1 VQKTTSRLY
10 WGHLWQDFDPMTY
23 RLETAYGALQGK
35 RDGEV
40 IAFLGVPFARPPIA
54 QLRFRSPEPCE
65 PWVGV
70 REATEIGAS
79 APQLQSPLYAG
90 LTHAEDCLSL
100 NVWTPSIGG
109 GKRPVMLWIHGGA
122 FVGGSGGE
130 AAYNGAI
137 LSRRADVVVVTI
149 NYRLGA
155 LGFAHVAD
163 VLGVDADTNIGL
175 RDQLMALSWVRD
187 HIDRLGGD
195 PNNITL
201 FGQSAGA
208 MSVAA
213 LMSAPS
219 ARGMFRRAIVQSG
232 SAHMVT
238 TRDEASRMAEVLLAE
253 LKIDRHNATELWR
266 RPYKDIVRAQ
276 RKCLE
281 LSVKRGTAGAMQDV
295 REMTLIPFGD
305 GNLLPVDPYAAIV
318 AGAARDVDLMVG
330 VTSDEW
336 NFWLYLVDQAKLG
349 IDEATLHKLVDRR
362 SSGFGD
368 RLVKSYRATE
378 LASAPA
384 GNVFAA
390 IESDRVFTVPAIR
403 LAEAQSPH
411 RRAVHMY
418 TFDWRSSAFDGKF
431 GSPHAIE
438 LSFVFGNF
446 ETPAGA
452 AFVGESDAAVLLAGH
467 MMDAWSDFA
476 RDGTAAWSGVGEW
489 PRYDTG
495 RRSTLW
501 IAEQSHLVND
511 PRADRRRAW
520 DGIQ

>member
-1 VQKTTSRLY
+1 
-10 WGHLWQDFDPMTY
+10 MTY
-23 RLETAYGALQGK
+23 QLETAHGALQGK
-35 RDGEV
+35 PEGDV
-40 IAFLGVPFARPPIA
+40 IAFLGVLYAKPPTD
-54 QLRFRSPEPCE
+54 QLRFRAPQPPE

-70 REATEIGAS
+70 RDATAVGPS
-79 APQLQSPLYAG
+79 APQLFSPLFPG
-90 LTHAEDCLSL
+90 LTYGEDCLSL
-100 NVWTPSIGG
+100 NVWTPALGG
-109 GKRPVMLWIHGGA
+109 AKRPIMLWIHGGA
-122 FVGGSGGE
+122 FVAGSGGE
-130 AAYNGAI
+130 TTYNGAL

-155 LGFAHVAD
+155 LGFSHVAD

-175 RDQLMALSWVRD
+175 RDQLMALSWVRE
-187 HIDRLGGD
+187 HADRLGGD

-213 LMSAPS
+213 LMSAPA

-238 TRDEASRMAEVLLAE
+238 TRDEASRMADVLLAE
-253 LKIDRHNATELWR
+253 LKIDKTNATDLWR

-305 GNLLPVDPYAAIV
+305 GDVLPLDPYAAIV

-378 LASAPA
+378 LATSTA

-403 LAEAQSPH
+403 LAEAQSQH

-418 TFDWRSSAFDGKF
+418 TFDWRSSAFDGQF

-446 ETPAGA
+446 ETPAAA
-452 AFVGESDAAVLLAGH
+452 AFVGDNDAAVTLAGH
-467 MMDAWSDFA
+467 VMDAWTDFA
-476 RDGTAAWSGVGEW
+476 RDGTASWSGLGEW
-489 PRYDTG
+489 PRYDTD
-495 RRSTLW
+495 RRTTLW
-501 IAEQSHLVND
+501 IAEQSRLVDD
-511 PRADRRRAW
+511 PRAERRRAW